1 MPTVYWGV
9 VRRTVKNV
17 TPAGRG
23 RQGLRRALRGRT
35 VACCALALLAIF
47 AAGCA
52 SSGAVPRPFPTP
64 GGTPPAAPAPFP
76 SAAADG
82 YAIAGTA
89 LALQGIPYRSGGEDP
104 SGFDCS
110 GLVQYVL
117 QQYHIAYPR
126 VVRDQYEA
134 GQRISENE
142 IRPGDLLFFVT
153 EGRDVSHVG
162 IAIGGDQFVHAPNA
176 RGVVRVDSLST
187 RYWRDRFV
195 GVRRVADAGQ
205 PQLTT
210 RQ

>member
-1 MPTVYWGV
+1 M
-9 VRRTVKNV
+9 RRTVKIV
-17 TPAGRG
+17 TPSARVRTDVGPASG
-23 RQGLRRALRGRT
+23 SLRI
-35 VACCALALLAIF
+35 ACCALTLLAMF

-64 GGTPPAAPAPFP
+64 GGSPPAPPAPFP
-76 SAAADG
+76 SAAGDG

-117 QQYHIAYPR
+117 QQHRIAYPR

-134 GQRISENE
+134 GRRISEND
-142 IRPGDLLFFVT
+142 IQPGDLLFFVT

-176 RGVVRVDSLST
+176 RGVVRVDSLGAP
-187 RYWRDRFV
+187 YWRDRFV
-195 GVRRVADAGQ
+195 GARRADISGQ